1 MQDEHLINISSIL
14 CFNLLLDCRIPMF
27 MVSVREFSSQNLSEI
42 NVSIL
47 LEKTRMNGEVTAFI
61 KQLMADENERQ
72 IPHESWWFC
81 TVFPV
86 STISQI
92 RPITGDDFC

>member
-1 MQDEHLINISSIL
+1 
-14 CFNLLLDCRIPMF
+14 MF

-47 LEKTRMNGEVTAFI
+47 LVKRRMNREVTAFI

-72 IPHESWWFC
+72 ISRESWWFW
-81 TVFPV
+81 TVYPV
-86 STISQI
+86 AIISQI
-92 RPITGDDFC
+92 RPATGNDSC